1 MSTETGKGPAHGY
14 SWAPFEPGNTK
25 SLVHGAES
33 ERVISARAVEVH
45 AELLRVAPY
54 LNEDKFIPAVNRY
67 LQAAAREGLLHD
79 FITATCDE
87 KGPGAVPSRTW
98 EQATAASRLSAK
110 LGSDLGLDV
119 IGHARIRALTVGA
132 EVGAASLDG
141 LMAEGRAIRQRRDPS
156 LQATETAL

>member
-1 MSTETGKGPAHGY
+1 MTRETKPARDY
-14 SWAPFEPGNTK
+14 SWPPFEEGNTAA
-25 SLVHGAES
+25 LVHGAES
-33 ERVISARAVEVH
+33 ERAVNAPAVEVH
-45 AELLRVAPY
+45 AELLRYAPY
-54 LNEDKFIPAVNRY
+54 LNEDKFLPAVNRY
-67 LQAAAREGLLHD
+67 LQAAAPEALLHE
-79 FITATCDE
+79 FILKTCDD